1 MMTILRF
8 FQGIASRS
16 RAIFYGLLGVKFEGR
31 SWLRLIEIPRGHRDI
46 RIADGVQLDRGVVL
60 LVSGESERRGLPLQ
74 RQAGTAAAHVSG
86 SPLERQATARDCTE
100 KIVIGRAAYINRAT
114 MIDASERIEIGANCM
129 IGPFCYITDHD
140 HAAGSADELISK
152 PTRIG
157 ERVWLGAHVTVL
169 KGVSIGDGSVVGAGS
184 VVTKSLPARVVAVGN
199 PARVIREIAP

>member
-1 MMTILRF
+1 MTTILRL
-8 FQGIASRS
+8 FQGIASRA
-16 RAIFYGLLGVKFEGR
+16 RAIFYGLLGVNFEGR
-31 SWLRLIEIPRGHRDI
+31 SWLRAIEIPRGHRDI

-60 LVSGESERRGLPLQ
+60 LVSGESRG
-74 RQAGTAAAHVSG
+74 A
-86 SPLERQATARDCTE
+86 E
-100 KIVIGRAAYINRAT
+100 KIAIGRAAYINRAT

-140 HAAGSADELISK
+140 HAAGSADALISK

-184 VVTKSLPARVVAVGN
+184 VVTKSLPAGVIAVGN